1 MVDFISWQSNA
12 RNDNVFAGMTHP
24 EVAMSPTHEFTTE
37 QRAVIASE
45 WRRLA
50 AERPPF
56 NPRPY
61 GCMTVIAGILLF
73 VAIPQLGIKLPP
85 PWGTVLAGVLGFA
98 ILAGAFV
105 GVFVGSGVHGR
116 AALRA
121 EHALAALTAVP
132 PVDEAARLRHAVA
145 LIAHA
150 MVSDGPTTSGTIDIA
165 AAKQRLGA
173 NLGYVEAVEQ
183 VLAEEVGAVHVFIES
198 GG

>member
-1 MVDFISWQSNA
+1 MSSPSEFNA
-12 RNDNVFAGMTHP
+12 
-24 EVAMSPTHEFTTE
+24 E
-37 QRAVIASE
+37 QRAAIVAE
-45 WRRLA
+45 WRRIS
-50 AERPPF
+50 AEPPPF

-61 GCMTVIAGILLF
+61 GCLTVIAGIALFLL
-73 VAIPQLGIKLPP
+73 IPQLGFKMPP

-132 PVDEAARLRHAVA
+132 AVDEAARLRHAVS

-150 MVSDGPTTSGTIDIA
+150 VVSDGPTTSNTVDIA
-165 AAKQRLGA
+165 AVKQRLGA
-173 NLGYVEAVEQ
+173 NMGYVAAVEL
-183 VLAEEVGAVHVFIES
+183 VLAEEIGSAHVFIDS

>member
-1 MVDFISWQSNA
+1 MPADTPAFTEGQREAI
-12 RNDNVFAGMTHP
+12 
-24 EVAMSPTHEFTTE
+24 VA
-37 QRAVIASE
+37 E

-50 AERPPF
+50 AEPPPR

-61 GCMTVIAGILLF
+61 GCLTVIATIALF
-73 VAIPQLGIKLPP
+73 VLLPLTGIKPPP
-85 PWGTVLAGVLGFA
+85 PWGTVLLVVFGLA
-98 ILAGAFV
+98 LAGGLFV

-121 EHALAALTAVP
+121 TAALDALTADP
-132 PVDEAARLRHAVA
+132 GPDEAEQLRHAVA

-150 MVSDGPTTSGTIDIA
+150 EVSDGPTTSRTIDIA

-173 NLGYVEAVEQ
+173 NLGYVVAVEQ
-183 VLAEEVGAVHVFIES
+183 VLAEEIGALRVFIDA